1 MTGGGFGGS
10 VIALVPD
17 AAVAD
22 VDRAV
27 ATAFAAHGWDRPRVF
42 EVRPSEGARRD
53 A

>member
-22 VDRAV
+22 VDRGV
-27 ATAFAAHGWDRPRVF
+27 TSAFASHGWGRPRVY
-42 EVRPSEGARRD
+42 EVTPSQGARRD